1 MFALVEMKTSFE
13 ILDQRYFLL
22 EEIKSRNK
30 PDNDS
35 PLATTGHYSSTEKP
49 PTGEWTSLTCEVT
62 RVMWGH
68 QGDESRLSE
77 TRSTT
82 SSGILFSEAFLGQ
95 HSPAPLSLNN
105 TRTFFTLSA
114 PVATKS
120 FRKQKL
126 SHFNTKMESIVI
138 WRFSDL
144 MVLWFNV

>member
-62 RVMWGH
+62 RVMSPGFLKPEVQPLLGFSSLRHFLGSIH
-68 QGDESRLSE
+68 QLPSA
-77 TRSTT
+77 STT
-82 SSGILFSEAFLGQ
+82 LEHSLLYLHQLQQKALGNKNSLILI
-95 HSPAPLSLNN
+95 PRWNPL
-105 TRTFFTLSA
+105 
-114 PVATKS
+114 
-120 FRKQKL
+120 
-126 SHFNTKMESIVI
+126 
-138 WRFSDL
+138 
-144 MVLWFNV
+144 